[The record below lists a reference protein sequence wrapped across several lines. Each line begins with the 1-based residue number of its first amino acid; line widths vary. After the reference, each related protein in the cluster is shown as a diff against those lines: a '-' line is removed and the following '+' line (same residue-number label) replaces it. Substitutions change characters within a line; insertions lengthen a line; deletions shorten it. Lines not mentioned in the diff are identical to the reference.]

1 MIVANWPAALRG
13 CWSFLRFGAGYIHM
27 IINIVPQP
35 QTLPIYICSGNDV
48 AGDNN
53 EKPHS
58 IRLIAG
64 YGIFAA

>member
-1 MIVANWPAALRG
+1 
-13 CWSFLRFGAGYIHM
+13 M